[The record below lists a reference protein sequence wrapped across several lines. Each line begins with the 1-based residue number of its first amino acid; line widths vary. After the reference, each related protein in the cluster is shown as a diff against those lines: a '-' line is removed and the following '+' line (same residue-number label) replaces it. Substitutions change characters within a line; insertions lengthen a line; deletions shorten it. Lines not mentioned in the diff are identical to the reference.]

1 MLLKELSSLTS
12 PLSDVQLNQL
22 QQAIAE
28 LNPNQLAW
36 VSGYLS
42 GISQGGAVVSA
53 GAVATGA
60 VSAAPAGQ
68 LTVLYGSQT
77 GNSKGVAE
85 ELAASAKAQG
95 LPVQLKSMA
104 NYKPKDLKS
113 ETHLIIVVSTNGEG
127 EAPDDAAEL
136 HELLG
141 SKKAPK
147 LPNLQYAVLALGD
160 SSYEFFCQ
168 TGKDFDE
175 RLAAT
180 GASSFLDR
188 IDCDVDYEG
197 PAKEWGDKALSL
209 VAETLSTPAAATAA
223 PVAGFAAPAP
233 LAASQYDKK
242 NPYTAT
248 LATNQKITGRNSNKD
263 VRHFEISLEDSGIQY
278 RAGDALGVWFEND
291 PKLVDQVLAQVGL
304 TGSEEVEVD
313 GNKFSIRDALIK
325 NFELT
330 QSYPGFVEKFAELSG
345 SKKLAKIAA
354 DKAAAREYANS
365 NQILDILSVKK
376 NVTLTAEQLVGMLRR
391 ITPRLYSI
399 ASSQAEVD
407 EEVHLTVGMVE
418 FENSQGEPRSGG
430 ATGFLK
436 RLEEGGEVKVFV
448 EHNDNFRLP
457 ANPETPVIMVGP
469 GTGVAPFRA
478 FMQERDAQ
486 GANGKNWMFFGDQ
499 TFTEDFLYQ
508 VEWRSYL
515 DSGLLTKMDVAFSRD
530 QEEKVYVQHRLLENA
545 KEVYQWLEEGA
556 HFYIC
561 GDANR
566 MAKDVNDALVKIVQ
580 EQANKSFEEAE
591 EYVSELRRAKRY
603 QRDVY

>member
-12 PLSDVQLNQL
+12 PLSDLQLNQL

-42 GISQGGAVVSA
+42 GISQGGAVVA
-53 GAVATGA
+53 TGAVSAAA

-68 LTVLYGSQT
+68 LTVLFGSQT

-95 LPVQLKSMA
+95 LPVQVKSMA
-104 NYKPKDLKS
+104 NYKAKDLKT

-127 EAPDDAAEL
+127 EAPDDAIEL

-147 LPNLQYAVLALGD
+147 LPDLKYAVLALGD

-180 GASSFLDR
+180 GAQSFLER
-188 IDCDVDYEG
+188 LDCDVDYET
-197 PAKEWGDKALSL
+197 PAKEWGDKALKL
-209 VAETLSTPAAATAA
+209 VSETLTLSVQAA
-223 PVAGFAAPAP
+223 PVAQPFAAPASF
-233 LAASQYDKK
+233 ATSQYDKK

-248 LATNQKITGRNSNKD
+248 LVTNQKITGRNSQKD

-291 PKLVDQVLAQVGL
+291 SELVDQVVKQVGL
-304 TGSEEVEVD
+304 SGDEQVEVD
-313 GNKFSIRDALIK
+313 GEKVSLRQALISHY
-325 NFELT
+325 ELT
-330 QSYPGFVEKFAELSG
+330 QSYPGFVEKYAEISG

-354 DKAAAREYANS
+354 DKAQAREYANS
-365 NQILDILSVKK
+365 HQILDILAVKK
-376 NVTLTAEQLVGMLRR
+376 NVSLTAEQLIAMLRR

-399 ASSQAEVD
+399 ASSQAEVE

-418 FENSQGEPRSGG
+418 FESEQGDARSGG

-486 GANGKNWMFFGDQ
+486 GAGGKNWMFFGDQ

-508 VEWRSYL
+508 VEWRGYL

-530 QEEKVYVQHRLLENA
+530 QEEKIYVQHRLLENA
-545 KEVYQWLEEGA
+545 AQVYQWLEDGA

-580 EQANKSFEEAE
+580 EQGNKSFEEAE

>member
-12 PLSDVQLNQL
+12 PLSDLQLNQL

-42 GISQGGAVVSA
+42 GISQGGAVVA
-53 GAVATGA
+53 TGAVSAAA

-68 LTVLYGSQT
+68 LTVLFGSQT

-85 ELAASAKAQG
+85 ELAAAAKAQG
-95 LPVQLKSMA
+95 LPVQVKSMA
-104 NYKPKDLKS
+104 NYKAKDLKT

-127 EAPDDAAEL
+127 EAPDDAIEL

-147 LPNLQYAVLALGD
+147 LPELNYAVLALGD

-180 GASSFLDR
+180 GAQSFLER
-188 IDCDVDYEG
+188 LDCDVDYEA
-197 PAKEWGDKALSL
+197 PAKEWGDKALKL
-209 VAETLSTPAAATAA
+209 VSETLVTSAQTAPAAQ
-223 PVAGFAAPAP
+223 VFAAPAP
-233 LAASQYDKK
+233 LTASQYDKK

-248 LATNQKITGRNSNKD
+248 LATNQKITGRNSQKD

-291 PKLVDQVLAQVGL
+291 SELVDQVVKQVGL
-304 TGSEEVEVD
+304 SGDEQVEVD
-313 GNKFSIRDALIK
+313 GEKVSLRQALISHY
-325 NFELT
+325 ELT
-330 QSYPGFVEKFAELSG
+330 QSYPGFVEKYAEISG

-354 DKAAAREYANS
+354 DKAQAREYANS
-365 NQILDILSVKK
+365 HQILDILAVKK
-376 NVTLTAEQLVGMLRR
+376 NVSLTAEQLIAMLRR

-418 FENSQGEPRSGG
+418 FENEQGEPRSGG

-436 RLEEGGEVKVFV
+436 RLEEGGEVNVFV

-486 GANGKNWMFFGDQ
+486 SAGGKNWMFFGDQ

-508 VEWRSYL
+508 VEWRGYL

-545 KEVYQWLEEGA
+545 AQVYQWLEDGA

-580 EQANKSFEEAE
+580 EQGKKSFEEAE

>member
-12 PLSDVQLNQL
+12 PLSDLQLNQL

-42 GISQGGAVVSA
+42 GISQGGAVVA
-53 GAVATGA
+53 TGAVSAAA

-68 LTVLYGSQT
+68 LTVLFGSQT

-85 ELAASAKAQG
+85 ELAAAAKAQG
-95 LPVQLKSMA
+95 LPVQVKSMA
-104 NYKPKDLKS
+104 NYKAKDLKT

-127 EAPDDAAEL
+127 EAPDDAIEL

-147 LPNLQYAVLALGD
+147 LPELNYAVLALGD

-180 GASSFLDR
+180 GAQSFLER
-188 IDCDVDYEG
+188 LDCDVDYEA
-197 PAKEWGDKALSL
+197 PAKEWGDKALKL
-209 VAETLSTPAAATAA
+209 VSETLVTSAQTAPAAQ
-223 PVAGFAAPAP
+223 VFAAPAP
-233 LAASQYDKK
+233 LTASQYDKK

-248 LATNQKITGRNSNKD
+248 LATNQKITGRNSQKD

-291 PKLVDQVLAQVGL
+291 SELVDQVVKQVGL
-304 TGSEEVEVD
+304 SGDEQVEVD
-313 GNKFSIRDALIK
+313 GEKVSLRQALISHY
-325 NFELT
+325 ELT
-330 QSYPGFVEKFAELSG
+330 QSYPGFVEKYAEISG

-354 DKAAAREYANS
+354 DKAQAREYANS
-365 NQILDILSVKK
+365 HQILDILAVKK
-376 NVTLTAEQLVGMLRR
+376 NVSLTAEQLIAMLRR

-418 FENSQGEPRSGG
+418 FENEQGEPRSGG

-486 GANGKNWMFFGDQ
+486 SAGGKNWMFFGDQ

-508 VEWRSYL
+508 VEWRGYL

-545 KEVYQWLEEGA
+545 AQVYQWLEDGA

-580 EQANKSFEEAE
+580 EQGKKSFEEAE

>member
-12 PLSDVQLNQL
+12 PLSDLQLNQL

-42 GISQGGAVVSA
+42 GISQGGAVVA
-53 GAVATGA
+53 TGAVSAAA

-68 LTVLYGSQT
+68 LTVLFGSQT

-85 ELAASAKAQG
+85 ELAAAAKAQG
-95 LPVQLKSMA
+95 LPVQVKSMA
-104 NYKPKDLKS
+104 NYKAKDLKT

-127 EAPDDAAEL
+127 EAPDDAIEL

-147 LPNLQYAVLALGD
+147 LPELNYAVLALGD

-180 GASSFLDR
+180 GAQSFLER
-188 IDCDVDYEG
+188 LDCDVDYEA
-197 PAKEWGDKALSL
+197 PAKEWGDKALKL
-209 VAETLSTPAAATAA
+209 VSETLVTSAQTAPAAQ
-223 PVAGFAAPAP
+223 VFSAPAP
-233 LAASQYDKK
+233 LTASQYDKK

-248 LATNQKITGRNSNKD
+248 LATNQKITGRNSQKD

-291 PKLVDQVLAQVGL
+291 SELVDQVVKQVGL
-304 TGSEEVEVD
+304 SGDEQVEVD
-313 GNKFSIRDALIK
+313 GEKVSLRQALISHY
-325 NFELT
+325 ELT
-330 QSYPGFVEKFAELSG
+330 QSYPGFVEKYAEISG

-354 DKAAAREYANS
+354 DKAQAREYANS
-365 NQILDILSVKK
+365 HQILDILAVKK
-376 NVTLTAEQLVGMLRR
+376 NASLTAEQLIAMLRR

-418 FENSQGEPRSGG
+418 FENEQGEPRSGG

-486 GANGKNWMFFGDQ
+486 SAGGKNWMFFGDQ

-508 VEWRSYL
+508 VEWRGYL

-545 KEVYQWLEEGA
+545 AQVYQWLEDGA

-580 EQANKSFEEAE
+580 EQGKKSFEEAE

>member
-12 PLSDVQLNQL
+12 PLSDMQLSKL
-22 QQAIAE
+22 QQAVAE

-42 GISQGGAVVSA
+42 GISQGGAVA
-53 GAVATGA
+53 TTGAVATA
-60 VSAAPAGQ
+60 AAAAPAGK
-68 LTVLYGSQT
+68 LTVLFGSQT

-85 ELAASAKAQG
+85 ELAAEAKSKG

-104 NYKPKDLKS
+104 DYKAKDLKS
-113 ETHLIIVVSTNGEG
+113 ETHMIIVVSTNGEG

-136 HELLG
+136 HELLA

-147 LPNLQYAVLALGD
+147 LPNLNYAVLALGD

-175 RLAAT
+175 RLAAC
-180 GASSFLDR
+180 GAKGFLDR

-197 PAKEWGDKALSL
+197 PAKEWGSKAL
-209 VAETLSTPAAATAA
+209 VIVEETLEVGGGDAQVVQL
-223 PVAGFAAPAP
+223 PVGGQE

-263 VRHFEISLEDSGIQY
+263 VRHFEISLEESGIQY

-291 PKLVDQVLAQVGL
+291 PKLVAKVVKQVGL
-304 TGSEEVEVD
+304 KGDEEVEVD
-313 GNKFSIRDALIK
+313 GNKVTLTEALVA

-330 QSYPGFVEKFAELSG
+330 QSYPGFVEKYAELSG

-354 DKAAAREYANS
+354 DKAQAREYAN
-365 NQILDILSVKK
+365 NHQILDILAAKKGVK
-376 NVTLTAEQLVGMLRR
+376 LSAEELVGMLRR

-418 FENSQGEPRSGG
+418 FDNAKGEARSGG

-457 ANPETPVIMVGP
+457 ADTNTPVIMVGP

-478 FMQERDAQ
+478 FMQEREAQDAD
-486 GANGKNWMFFGDQ
+486 GKNWMFFGDQ

-515 DSGLLTKMDVAFSRD
+515 SSGLLTKMDVAFSRD

-545 KEVYQWLEEGA
+545 AEVYQWLEEGA

-566 MAKDVNDALVKIVQ
+566 MAKDVNDALVQIVQ
-580 EQANKSFEEAE
+580 EQGSKSQEQAE